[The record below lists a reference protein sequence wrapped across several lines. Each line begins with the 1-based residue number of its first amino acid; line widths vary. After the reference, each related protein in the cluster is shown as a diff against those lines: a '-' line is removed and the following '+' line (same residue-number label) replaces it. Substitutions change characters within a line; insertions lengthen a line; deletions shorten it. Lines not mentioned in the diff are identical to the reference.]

1 MAEPNTEREVRCTY
15 CASPL
20 ISTRARM
27 CPVCKSWQ
35 SRWKNNLVFFGGS
48 AGVLALLFTAAT
60 YVSTTIY
67 TALSQRQDAQVLQF
81 QYPGHQI
88 VDNSG
93 TVPLMLSH
101 YEFVWHSGKKP
112 PMNAVVTIGEELPP
126 RKVFSHKDDATV
138 FKDRLAPEGFI
149 ANPNGDGTPFLSNA
163 SPEYDKCYLMVFFA
177 EDAPELKYLDSFFKQ
192 SNVKLATVKIDR
204 ATLFYYSIDDPTRS
218 PSPKDFDAVAAF
230 LKLRNQKSCP
240 ETTKTAQVD
249 GKR

>member
-1 MAEPNTEREVRCTY
+1 MPYCVNLVTCVVPTRAQNLDLQRNAERLPPRRTFMAEPNTEREVRCTY

-163 SPEYDKCYLMVFFA
+163 SPEYDKCYLMV
-177 EDAPELKYLDSFFKQ
+177 
-192 SNVKLATVKIDR
+192 
-204 ATLFYYSIDDPTRS
+204 
-218 PSPKDFDAVAAF
+218 
-230 LKLRNQKSCP
+230 
-240 ETTKTAQVD
+240 
-249 GKR
+249 G

>member
-1 MAEPNTEREVRCTY
+1 
-15 CASPL
+15 
-20 ISTRARM
+20 M

-101 YEFVWHSGKKP
+101 YEFVWHSGKK
-112 PMNAVVTIGEELPP
+112 ATHERCCYHW
-126 RKVFSHKDDATV
+126 RKSFRHAE
-138 FKDRLAPEGFI
+138 FLAI
-149 ANPNGDGTPFLSNA
+149 
-163 SPEYDKCYLMVFFA
+163 K
-177 EDAPELKYLDSFFKQ
+177 
-192 SNVKLATVKIDR
+192 
-204 ATLFYYSIDDPTRS
+204 
-218 PSPKDFDAVAAF
+218 
-230 LKLRNQKSCP
+230 
-240 ETTKTAQVD
+240 TTQRCLKTA
-249 GKR
+249 